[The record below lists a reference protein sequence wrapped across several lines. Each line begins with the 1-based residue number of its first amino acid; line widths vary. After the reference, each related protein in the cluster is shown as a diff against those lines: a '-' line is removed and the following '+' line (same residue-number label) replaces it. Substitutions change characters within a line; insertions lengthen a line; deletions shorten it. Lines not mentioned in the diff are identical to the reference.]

1 MDDWRSY
8 DSVAEVYDRVHAP
21 RFAEAARDLVAALD
35 VTERDRVLDIGTGSG
50 ASAAE
55 AGKPGGRVVGIDRSF
70 PMLAVGASRRPEL
83 RLVAGEAIDL
93 PFRNATFDVVTG
105 NFVLAHFSKVETA
118 LFDIVRVL
126 NSVGRVGFTTWSDGS
141 DAYQGAWLELVEG
154 VVPRDMLAPA
164 YAAAAPGHERF
175 MRPEAIVE
183 TLRDAGFRHVR
194 TERKRYQWTYARDEL
209 VDGLA
214 TWTVGRFVR
223 SMLGEDGW
231 TSLMDR
237 TRTTFAER
245 FPDPLNDFRD
255 VIIAV
260 GSLPN

>member
-8 DSVAEVYDRVHAP
+8 DSVADVYERVHAP
-21 RFAEAARDLVAALD
+21 RFAEAARDLVAALNVAD
-35 VTERDRVLDIGTGSG
+35 GERVLDIGTGTG

-55 AGKPGGRVVGIDRSF
+55 AGKLGARVVGIDRSLA
-70 PMLAVGASRRPEL
+70 MLAVGASRRPGL
-83 RLVAGEAIDL
+83 GLVAGEAIDL
-93 PFRNATFDVVTG
+93 PFRNASFDVVTG

-118 LFDIVRVL
+118 LFDVVRV
-126 NSVGRVGFTTWSDGS
+126 VKPAGRVGFTTWSDAS
-141 DAYQGAWLELVEG
+141 DAYQGAWLELVES

-194 TERKRYQWTYARDEL
+194 TDRKRYQWTYARDEL

-223 SMLGEDGW
+223 SMLGEDRW
-231 TSLMDR
+231 ASLMER
-237 TRTTFAER
+237 TRATFVER

-255 VIIAV
+255 VILAV
-260 GSLPN
+260 GSLPG